1 MITRRKR
8 RYSVTVESADQL
20 DSTDEAVVD
29 KQLAQNVPSVVG
41 STIVEESA
49 TEDGSDNADAE
60 ISVLQVATYNYF

>member
-8 RYSVTVESADQL
+8 RYSVESADQP

-29 KQLAQNVPSVVG
+29 KEIAQNVPSVVG

-49 TEDGSDNADAE
+49 IEDGSDNADAE
-60 ISVLQVATYNYF
+60 ISVLRLQ

>member
-60 ISVLQVATYNYF
+60 INVLQVATYNYF

>member
-8 RYSVTVESADQL
+8 RYSVTVESADQP

-29 KQLAQNVPSVVG
+29 KEIAQNVPSVVG

-49 TEDGSDNADAE
+49 IEDGSDNADAE
-60 ISVLQVATYNYF
+60 ISVLRLQ